1 MPLSRLKPKSDSAVV
16 RNMLTEIEAALD
28 AGASRESV
36 WKTLCEEQ
44 GLSIGF
50 DGFCK
55 ALWRARK
62 SKGERTK
69 PAKPATPPPAA
80 LPSAPVTSISETPE
94 NDVDS
99 ATQKGA
105 GNTEEPQ
112 QQPSSDEP
120 TKNRIRTRKDF
131 QKVHKMDFSD
141 FDPKLK

>member
-62 SKGERTK
+62 SKGER
-69 PAKPATPPPAA
+69 AKPATSSPPPPASA
-80 LPSAPVTSISETPE
+80 SVPSEPETPGD
-94 NDVDS
+94 DVDC
-99 ATQKGA
+99 AIQKGE
-105 GNTEEPQ
+105 GSTDEPQ
-112 QQPSSDEP
+112 QQTSTDAPP
-120 TKNRIRTRKDF
+120 KNRIRTRKDF
-131 QKVHKMDFSD
+131 KSVHKMDFSE

>member
-28 AGASRESV
+28 AGAARESV

-62 SKGERTK
+62 SKGER
-69 PAKPATPPPAA
+69 AKPATPSPPPPA
-80 LPSAPVTSISETPE
+80 SAPVPSEPETPGA
-94 NDVDS
+94 DVDC
-99 ATQKGA
+99 AIQKGE
-105 GNTEEPQ
+105 GSTDEPQ
-112 QQPSSDEP
+112 QQPSTDAPS
-120 TKNRIRTRKDF
+120 KNRIRTRKDF
-131 QKVHKMDFSD
+131 KSVHKMDFSE